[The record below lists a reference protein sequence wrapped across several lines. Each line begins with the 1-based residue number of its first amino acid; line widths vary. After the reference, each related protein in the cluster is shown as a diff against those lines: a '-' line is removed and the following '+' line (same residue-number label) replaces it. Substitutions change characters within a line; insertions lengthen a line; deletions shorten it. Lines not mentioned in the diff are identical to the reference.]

1 MAMQY
6 SIILPAY
13 NEAVSI
19 ERAIRETAAV
29 FGALHGPFEILVVDD
44 GSSDGTAALVASL
57 RQDFPQVRLLRH
69 ETNRGKGAAVAT
81 GVASA
86 QGETVLFLDCDL
98 ATHPSEALRFIERL
112 KEADIV
118 IGSRRAVGTVI
129 AVRQSWYRV
138 ACGRMINFFLRH
150 WLKLPHRDTQ
160 CGFKMF
166 RIEAARDL
174 FSQLSPTRWTFD
186 AEILLRAQANGYRV
200 AELPV
205 TWTNGRL
212 SRVKTGEV
220 LADLWY
226 LLQLKNN
233 LDK

>member
-1 MAMQY
+1 MAIRY
-6 SIILPAY
+6 SIIFPAY
-13 NEAVSI
+13 NEAGAI
-19 ERAIRETAAV
+19 ERAIRETSAV
-29 FGALHGPFEILVVDD
+29 FGAMKEPFEILLVDD
-44 GSSDGTAALVASL
+44 GSSDRTAEIAETLQKEFFHL
-57 RQDFPQVRLLRH
+57 RLLRH
-69 ETNRGKGAAVAT
+69 AANRGKGAAVAT
-81 GVASA
+81 GVAGA

-98 ATHPSEALRFIERL
+98 ATHPSEAPRFIEQL
-112 KEADIV
+112 KNADVV
-118 IGSRRAVGTVI
+118 IGSRRAAGTVI
-129 AVRQSWYRV
+129 AVRQRWYRV
-138 ACGRMINFFLRH
+138 ACGRLINFFIRH

-186 AEILLRAQANGYRV
+186 AEILLRARANGYRV

-205 TWTNGRL
+205 TWTNGQL

-226 LLQLKNN
+226 LLKLKNKLN
-233 LDK
+233 K